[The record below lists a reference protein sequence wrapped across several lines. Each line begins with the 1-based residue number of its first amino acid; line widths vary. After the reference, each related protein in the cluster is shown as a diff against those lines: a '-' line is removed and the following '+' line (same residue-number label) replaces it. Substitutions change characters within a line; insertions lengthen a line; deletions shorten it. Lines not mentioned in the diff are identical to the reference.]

1 MMKHLLYLAAM
12 LVLSMALF
20 GGTAAR
26 VISVQENVLTLDI
39 GSDQGVEK
47 GMKGKALRIFF
58 DSSNGEETPLIVG
71 LFIVQK
77 VDKTSSELYLQKLA
91 SGAEPAM
98 ASRVEFEDNLLS
110 PNDKASMVKK
120 NKGKIIEYITK
131 EAYAS
136 AAELIQ
142 QSEKLKPGDKELILL
157 KEGLLL
163 LVKDNI
169 SVDDYIEFKS
179 KKPNQTLLKMAADK
193 LYRTTTDANLPPEK
207 YLDKNL
213 LAKKNEKGY
222 YEITLQDKNNHVL
235 VYIPALKLFADKY
248 EVSNAQAAKVGIQI
262 NQVKFFTEILKS
274 YPGNC
279 LNFPAIVNYEAA
291 EKYSN
296 TLGLRLP
303 SDDEWRTIAGKENG
317 TYSWGDNGP
326 AEGGVYRA
334 NFESLTDGYIELAPV
349 DSFNPYCSPYGVVNM
364 MGNVCEWVKEGYAK
378 GGDFFSETTDLEI
391 NDAKSTDS
399 IYTGFR
405 CVMEAEQ

>member
-1 MMKHLLYLAAM
+1 LLPAITAG
-12 LVLSMALF
+12 LF
-20 GGTAAR
+20 GANTAN
-26 VISVQENVLTLDI
+26 VIQVRENVLIIDI

-47 GMKGKALRIFF
+47 GMKGKAMRIFI
-58 DSSNGEETPLIVG
+58 DSTNGEETPLIVG
-71 LFIVQK
+71 IFIVQK

-98 ASRVEFEDNLLS
+98 ASRVEFDDNLLS
-110 PNDKASMVKK
+110 PNDKASMLKK

-142 QSEKLKPGDKELILL
+142 QSEKLNSGDKELKLL
-157 KEGLLL
+157 KDGMLL
-163 LVKDNI
+163 LVADNI
-169 SVDDYIEFKS
+169 SVDQYIEFKS
-179 KKPNQTLLKMAADK
+179 KKPNPTILQIAADK
-193 LYRTTTDANLPPEK
+193 LFKTTTDPNLPPEK

-213 LAKKNEKGY
+213 SLKKNEKGY
-222 YEITLQDKNNHVL
+222 YEIHPKDKTNHTL

-248 EVSNAQAAKVGIQI
+248 EVSNAQVARLGIQI
-262 NQVKFFTEILKS
+262 NPVKFFTNKFKS
-274 YPGNC
+274 YPENC
-279 LNFPAIVNYEAA
+279 PDYPAIVNFDAA

-303 SDDEWRTIAGKENG
+303 SEDEWKTIAGKENG
-317 TYSWGDNGP
+317 LYSWGDKGP

-349 DSFNPYCSPYGVVNM
+349 NSFESYCSPYGIVNM
-364 MGNVCEWVKEGYAK
+364 MGNVCEWIKEGYAK
-378 GGDFFSETTDLEI
+378 GGDFFSESMDMDITDG
-391 NDAKSTDS
+391 KSTDS